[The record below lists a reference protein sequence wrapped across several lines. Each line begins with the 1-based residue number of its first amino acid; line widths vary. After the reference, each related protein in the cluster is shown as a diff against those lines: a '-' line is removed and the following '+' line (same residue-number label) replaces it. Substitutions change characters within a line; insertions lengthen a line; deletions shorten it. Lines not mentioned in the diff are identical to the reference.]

1 MKKYLILAALA
12 VPGLSIST
20 AALAQQQGSILVVD
34 SDRILNECTAC
45 KSAATQ
51 VQQKQS
57 AARARAQ
64 QLQTQLE
71 TEGKPLQAIIDAL
84 PSGKQPDAALKAKIT
99 AFQTKERSAQQ
110 ELSTAQTT
118 LQSTVANVQQQIGV
132 KLIGI
137 VEQVRA
143 RRGAAVVLAKNST
156 IANDSALDV
165 TTEVLTSLNQQLPS
179 VSVTPLPQQ
188 PQQQQPQG
196 R

>member
-1 MKKYLILAALA
+1 MKKHIIFAALA
-12 VPGLSIST
+12 ASGLSIPT
-20 AALAQQQGSILVVD
+20 VALAQAQASILVVD
-34 SDRILNECTAC
+34 SDRILTECTAC
-45 KSAATQ
+45 KAANTQ
-51 VQQKQS
+51 IQQKQS

-84 PSGKQPDAALKAKIT
+84 PQGKEPDAALKAKIT

-110 ELSTAQTT
+110 ELSTAQSS
-118 LQSTVANVQQQIGV
+118 LQSTVANVQQQIGI
-132 KLIGI
+132 KLISI

-143 RRGAAVVLAKNST
+143 RRGAAIVLAKNST

-179 VSVTPLPQQ
+179 VSVVPVPQQ
-188 PQQQQPQG
+188 PKQQPQG